1 MTRTSTTRNRGAA
14 FRWAAVGAGALAA
27 ATLFNRAAARRAEVK
42 YPPIGDII
50 HVDGVDLHVVDTA
63 KTDLGRVAGAK
74 PSSFSTATLRS
85 SRITSSAA
93 SSIS

>member
-14 FRWAAVGAGALAA
+14 FKWAAVGAGALAA

-63 KTDLGRVAGAK
+63 KTDLGRVAGAETIVLLHGNALLVQDYLV
-74 PSSFSTATLRS
+74 SG
-85 SRITSSAA
+85 IVD
-93 SSIS
+93 